1 MQQFS
6 GRAAAPGLAQGSV
19 VWFAETACGK
29 TPQGTPAQELEKFR
43 LARED
48 CTRRQAQLYQAAREQ
63 AGEEAAAIF
72 ELHGMLLQED
82 LEEYVRP
89 YIEQGKPAAEAA
101 RLGMREV
108 GALFAALDDDY
119 MRQRSEDMAELGEE
133 LAAAIEGGAAPTLSR
148 PAILAAQQLFPG
160 QAVSLPKGLLLGVVL
175 QKGGAQSHMA
185 ILARSMGIPL
195 IFCPEAG
202 PDWHGRTALLNGGTG
217 GIVLDPDEARQ
228 TAYAQSARALA
239 RQTALL

>member
-82 LEEYVRP
+82 L
-89 YIEQGKPAAEAA
+89 
-101 RLGMREV
+101 
-108 GALFAALDDDY
+108 
-119 MRQRSEDMAELGEE
+119 
-133 LAAAIEGGAAPTLSR
+133 
-148 PAILAAQQLFPG
+148 
-160 QAVSLPKGLLLGVVL
+160 LPL
-175 QKGGAQSHMA
+175 
-185 ILARSMGIPL
+185 
-195 IFCPEAG
+195 
-202 PDWHGRTALLNGGTG
+202 
-217 GIVLDPDEARQ
+217 
-228 TAYAQSARALA
+228 
-239 RQTALL
+239 

>member
-48 CTRRQAQLYQAAREQ
+48 CTHRQAQLYQAAREQ

-148 PAILAAQQLFPG
+148 PAILAAGQLFPG
-160 QAVSLPKGLLLGVVL
+160 QAVSLP
-175 QKGGAQSHMA
+175 
-185 ILARSMGIPL
+185 
-195 IFCPEAG
+195 
-202 PDWHGRTALLNGGTG
+202 
-217 GIVLDPDEARQ
+217 
-228 TAYAQSARALA
+228 
-239 RQTALL
+239 